1 MIIHRKQNLI
11 ALEKQLQ
18 SCQSCPL
25 GTTRHNLVFGR
36 GSEEA
41 DIVFIGEGPG
51 EQEDLQG
58 SPFVGRAGQLLDK
71 IIDAAG
77 LTEEDY
83 YICNIV
89 KCRPPGNRVPA
100 PEEVK
105 ACIPYLRQQIAY
117 TQPKIMVLLGASAAK
132 AIIDPRIA
140 ITKARGKWV
149 KMGDF
154 LVMPT
159 FHPAALLRDPQK
171 KIPVWDDFREIKRVY
186 DEMKAGTYEDN
197 FENQSR

>member
-1 MIIHRKQNLI
+1 MITHRRQHLI
-11 ALEKQLQ
+11 KLEEKLQ
-18 SCQSCPL
+18 TCENCPL
-25 GTTRHNLVFGR
+25 GKTRNNLVFGR
-36 GSEEA
+36 GSEES
-41 DIVFIGEGPG
+41 DLVFIGEGPG

-58 SPFVGRAGQLLDK
+58 APFVGKAGQLLDK

-77 LTEEDY
+77 FKDDDY

-100 PEEVK
+100 PEEVQ
-105 ACIPYLRQQIAY
+105 ACMPFLRHQIASI
-117 TQPKIMVLLGASAAK
+117 QPKILVLLGASAAK
-132 AIIDPRIA
+132 AIIDPKLA

-149 KMGDF
+149 KMGNF

-171 KIPVWDDFREIKRVY
+171 KIPVWQDFQEIKRVF
-186 DEMKAGTYEDN
+186 DEMKDGIYEDIFN
-197 FENQSR
+197 DEQ

>member
-11 ALEKQLQ
+11 SLEKSLQ
-18 SCQSCPL
+18 NCKNCVL
-25 GTTRHNLVFGR
+25 GETRNNLVFGR

-77 LTEEDY
+77 FTEEDY

-105 ACIPYLRQQIAY
+105 SCIGNLRQQVAY
-117 TQPKIMVLLGASAAK
+117 VQPKIMVLLGASAAK
-132 AIIDPRIA
+132 AIIDPHLA

-149 KMGDF
+149 KNGQIPGDADF
-154 LVMPT
+154 SPRDI
-159 FHPAALLRDPQK
+159 AARSSKKDPRLGRFSGNQTGLRSN
-171 KIPVWDDFREIKRVY
+171 E
-186 DEMKAGTYEDN
+186 
-197 FENQSR
+197 SRNL

>member
-1 MIIHRKQNLI
+1 MITHRRQHLI
-11 ALEKQLQ
+11 KLEEKLQ
-18 SCQSCPL
+18 TCENCPL
-25 GTTRHNLVFGR
+25 GKTRNNLVFGR
-36 GSEEA
+36 GSEES
-41 DIVFIGEGPG
+41 DLVFIGEGPG

-58 SPFVGRAGQLLDK
+58 APFVGKAGQLLDK

-77 LTEEDY
+77 FKDDDY

-100 PEEVK
+100 PEEVQ
-105 ACIPYLRQQIAY
+105 ACMPFLRHQIASI
-117 TQPKIMVLLGASAAK
+117 QPKILVLLGASAAK
-132 AIIDPRIA
+132 AINDPKLA

-149 KMGDF
+149 KMGNF

-171 KIPVWDDFREIKRVY
+171 KIPVWQDFQEIKRVF
-186 DEMKAGTYEDN
+186 DEMKDGIYEDIFN
-197 FENQSR
+197 DEQ

>member
-1 MIIHRKQNLI
+1 MIIHRKQHLI
-11 ALEKQLQ
+11 ALEESLQ

-25 GTTRHNLVFGR
+25 GATRHNLVFGR

-51 EQEDLQG
+51 EQEDIQG

-71 IIDAAG
+71 IIAAAG

-100 PEEVK
+100 PEEVR
-105 ACIPYLRQQIAY
+105 ACLGYLRQQVAY
-117 TQPKIMVLLGASAAK
+117 VRPKIMVLLGASAGK
-132 AIIDPRIA
+132 AIIDPKLA

-149 KMGDF
+149 KMGNF

-171 KIPVWDDFREIKRVY
+171 KIPVWEDFQEIKRVY
-186 DEMKAGTYEDN
+186 DQIKAGTYEDAI
-197 FENQSR
+197 ENK

>member
-1 MIIHRKQNLI
+1 MITHRRQYLI
-11 ALEKQLQ
+11 ELEKKLQ
-18 SCQSCPL
+18 TCESCPL
-25 GTTRHNLVFGR
+25 GKTRNNLVFGR
-36 GSEEA
+36 GSEES
-41 DIVFIGEGPG
+41 DLVFIGEGPG

-58 SPFVGRAGQLLDK
+58 SPFVGKAGQLLDK

-77 LTEEDY
+77 FKEDDY

-100 PEEVK
+100 PEEVQ
-105 ACIPYLRQQIAY
+105 ACMPFLRHQIASI
-117 TQPKIMVLLGASAAK
+117 QPKILVLLGASAAK
-132 AIIDPRIA
+132 AIIDPKLA

-149 KMGDF
+149 KMGNF

-171 KIPVWDDFREIKRVY
+171 KVPVWKDFQEIKRVF
-186 DEMKAGTYEDN
+186 DEMKDGIYEDIFN
-197 FENQSR
+197 DEQ

>member
-11 ALEKQLQ
+11 SLEKSLQ
-18 SCQSCPL
+18 QCQSCVL
-25 GTTRHNLVFGR
+25 GQTRNNLVFGR

-58 SPFVGRAGQLLDK
+58 VPFVGRAGQLLDK
-71 IIDAAG
+71 IIAAAG
-77 LTEEDY
+77 FTEEDY

-100 PEEVK
+100 PDEVK
-105 ACIPYLRQQIAY
+105 GCIANLRRQVAY
-117 TQPKIMVLLGASAAK
+117 VQPKIMVLLGASAAK
-132 AIIDPRIA
+132 AIIDPRLA

-149 KMGDF
+149 KMGKF

-171 KIPVWDDFREIKRVY
+171 KIPVWEDFQEIKRVY
-186 DEMKAGTYEDN
+186 DQMKAGTYEDI
-197 FENQSR
+197 FENQ

>member
-11 ALEKQLQ
+11 SLEKSLKD
-18 SCQSCPL
+18 CQNCVL
-25 GTTRHNLVFGR
+25 GQTRNHLVFGR

-58 SPFVGRAGQLLDK
+58 VPFVGRAGQLLDK

-77 LTEEDY
+77 FTEEDY

-100 PEEVK
+100 PDEVK
-105 ACIPYLRQQIAY
+105 QCIENLRCQVAY
-117 TQPKIMVLLGASAAK
+117 VQPKIMVLLGASAAK
-132 AIIDPRIA
+132 AIIDPRLA

-149 KMGDF
+149 KMGKF

-171 KIPVWDDFREIKRVY
+171 KIPVWEDFQEIKRVY
-186 DEMKAGTYEDN
+186 DEMKAGTYEDI
-197 FENQSR
+197 FEKQ

>member
-11 ALEKQLQ
+11 SLEKSLQ
-18 SCQSCPL
+18 DCQNCVL
-25 GTTRHNLVFGR
+25 GQTRNHLVFGR

-41 DIVFIGEGPG
+41 DIVFIGECPG

-58 SPFVGRAGQLLDK
+58 IPFVGRAGQLLDK

-77 LTEEDY
+77 FTEEDY

-100 PEEVK
+100 PDEVK
-105 ACIPYLRQQIAY
+105 QCIENLRCQVAY
-117 TQPKIMVLLGASAAK
+117 VQPKIMVLLGASAAK
-132 AIIDPRIA
+132 VIIDPRLA

-149 KMGDF
+149 KMGKF

-171 KIPVWDDFREIKRVY
+171 KIPVWEDFQEIKRVY
-186 DEMKAGTYEDN
+186 DQMKAGTYEDI
-197 FENQSR
+197 FENEQ

>member
-1 MIIHRKQNLI
+1 MITHRRQHLI
-11 ALEKQLQ
+11 KLEEKLQ
-18 SCQSCPL
+18 TCENCPL
-25 GTTRHNLVFGR
+25 GKTRNNLVFGR
-36 GSEEA
+36 GSEES
-41 DIVFIGEGPG
+41 DLVFIGEGPG

-58 SPFVGRAGQLLDK
+58 APFVGKAGQLLDK

-77 LTEEDY
+77 FKDDDY

-100 PEEVK
+100 PEEVQ
-105 ACIPYLRQQIAY
+105 ACMPFLRHQIASI
-117 TQPKIMVLLGASAAK
+117 QPKILVLLGASAAK
-132 AIIDPRIA
+132 AIIDPKLA

-149 KMGDF
+149 KMGNF

-171 KIPVWDDFREIKRVY
+171 KIPVWQDFQEIKRVF
-186 DEMKAGTYEDN
+186 DEMKDSIYEDIFN
-197 FENQSR
+197 DEQ

>member
-11 ALEKQLQ
+11 ALEQKLQ
-18 SCQSCPL
+18 TCQDCPL
-25 GTTRHNLVFGR
+25 GPTRHNLVFGR

-71 IIDAAG
+71 IIAAAG

-105 ACIPYLRQQIAY
+105 ACIGNLRQQVAY
-117 TQPKIMVLLGASAAK
+117 VQPKIMVLLGASAAK
-132 AIIDPRIA
+132 AIIDPKLS

-149 KMGDF
+149 KMGNF

-171 KIPVWDDFREIKRVY
+171 KIPVWEDFQEIKRVY
-186 DEMKAGTYEDN
+186 DEMKAGTYEDT
-197 FENQSR
+197 FENK

>member
-11 ALEKQLQ
+11 ALEQKLQ
-18 SCQSCPL
+18 TCQDCPL
-25 GTTRHNLVFGR
+25 GPTRHNLVFGR

-71 IIDAAG
+71 IIAAAG

-105 ACIPYLRQQIAY
+105 ACIGNLRQQVAY
-117 TQPKIMVLLGASAAK
+117 VQPKIMVLWEHPQRKLLLTRNLRLQKHEAS
-132 AIIDPRIA
+132 
-140 ITKARGKWV
+140 G
-149 KMGDF
+149 
-154 LVMPT
+154 
-159 FHPAALLRDPQK
+159 
-171 KIPVWDDFREIKRVY
+171 
-186 DEMKAGTYEDN
+186 
-197 FENQSR
+197 

>member
-11 ALEKQLQ
+11 ALEESLQ
-18 SCQSCPL
+18 HCQNCPL
-25 GTTRHNLVFGR
+25 GATRNNLVFGR

-105 ACIPYLRQQIAY
+105 ACIPNLRQQVAY
-117 TQPKIMVLLGASAAK
+117 VRPRIMVLLGASAAK
-132 AIIDPRIA
+132 AIIDPGIG

-149 KMGDF
+149 KMGNF

-171 KIPVWDDFREIKRVY
+171 KIPVWEDFQEIKRVY
-186 DEMKAGTYEDN
+186 DQMKAGTYEDI
-197 FENQSR
+197 FENNK

>member
-1 MIIHRKQNLI
+1 MIIHRKQHLV
-11 ALEKQLQ
+11 ALEEQLQ
-18 SCQSCPL
+18 GCGECPL
-25 GTTRHNLVFGR
+25 GKTRNKLVFGR

-71 IIDAAG
+71 IIAAAG

-100 PEEVK
+100 PAEVQ
-105 ACIPYLRQQIAY
+105 ACLPFLRQQVAY
-117 TQPKIMVLLGASAAK
+117 VRPKIMVLLGASAAK
-132 AIIDPRIA
+132 AIIDPNFG
-140 ITKARGKWV
+140 ITRGRGKWI
-149 KMGDF
+149 KMGNF

-171 KIPVWDDFREIKRVY
+171 KIPVWDDFQEIKRVY
-186 DEMKAGTYEDN
+186 DEMKAGTYENNADN
-197 FENQSR
+197 EE

>member
-11 ALEKQLQ
+11 ALEHQLQ
-18 SCQSCPL
+18 SCKGCPL
-25 GTTRHNLVFGR
+25 GATRNNLVFGR

-117 TQPKIMVLLGASAAK
+117 VQPKIMVLLGASAAK

-140 ITKARGKWV
+140 ITKARGTWV
-149 KMGDF
+149 KMGNF

-171 KIPVWDDFREIKRVY
+171 KIPVWKDFQEIKRVY

-197 FENQSR
+197 FEN

>member
-11 ALEKQLQ
+11 ALEQKLQ
-18 SCQSCPL
+18 TCQDCPL
-25 GTTRHNLVFGR
+25 GPTRHNLVFGR

-71 IIDAAG
+71 IIAAAG

-105 ACIPYLRQQIAY
+105 ACIGNLRQQVAY
-117 TQPKIMVLLGASAAK
+117 IQPKIMVLLGASAAK
-132 AIIDPRIA
+132 AIIDPKLS

-149 KMGDF
+149 KMGNF

-171 KIPVWDDFREIKRVY
+171 KIPVWEDFQEIKRVY
-186 DEMKAGTYEDN
+186 DEMKAGTYEDT
-197 FENQSR
+197 FENK